1 MSEFDVDRLFES
13 RGQRGPGGVDL
24 VARVR
29 DGAIPRAT
37 ALLKKALDP
46 VDDSLFGFSE
56 KSDTAV
62 ARVQFL
68 DAMRNMRLKQPD
80 MERVFRDELAN
91 RFGEFVRHRG
101 KPPVATEVAD
111 SGGLALVDDHELE
124 ETLAINGMA
133 AKAAT
138 RYNSALYAL
147 NQRLAAV
154 VGAKEVTDAA
164 NPIGPH
170 ALCAALKVALRE
182 INAEITVKLVIL
194 KLFDRHV
201 ASDLDPLYDEANRTL
216 AEAGVLP
223 HIKYTVAARPRADAP
238 FVAASQQAA
247 AAGEHAGTGGAP
259 GGVAEAGGGVGYASA
274 DEMMAT
280 FANLLANRRRIE
292 QSGSL
297 EDRGGRPAGPS
308 LSPTELIAALT
319 LLQTEMAHAEP
330 APRHISP
337 LAAVESVKRDLIDQL
352 RKFGI
357 TRPDQ
362 RVARADEDAI
372 DLASMLFQF
381 VVQDRNLPAE
391 IQAVL
396 CRLQIPYVRVAIKDK
411 HLFAQK
417 DHPARKLL
425 NTLAMASLSWSKEAD
440 REGRFLKELDDT
452 VERVIREYDDDFAV
466 FDQIHRDFESF
477 LTTQK
482 KRAEV
487 AELRTAETA
496 RGREKLAQA
505 RRFALQAVNSRIGHC
520 KLPTL
525 ARDLLLHPWTNYLV
539 LTHLRQGT
547 ESRDWQSAINFV
559 DAVVWSTLPKTD
571 AQEYARMRALI
582 PQMQAYVRRG
592 LGMVGFAEPEA
603 DRLVTGL
610 AALIESLHE
619 PQATPESESAVAEA
633 ERALEAV
640 GTKQVPAAL
649 QVDEEEEELA
659 STELSLPEDDE
670 YLLRARAMKV
680 GTWVEF
686 VGPQNSHE
694 RAKLSW
700 ISPISARFLFVNR
713 KGLKVAERNLYM
725 LANELRSGTAVI
737 LEVAPIFDRALDSI
751 MNRLRQEHTQAAGPH
766 KAESHEKDGRHEL
779 RGRPV

>member
-1 MSEFDVDRLFES
+1 MSEFDVEKVFES
-13 RGQRGPGGVDL
+13 RAQPIGSAGSDL

-29 DGAIPRAT
+29 DGAIPRAA

-56 KSDTAV
+56 KSDTPM

-80 MERVFRDELAN
+80 MERVFREELAN
-91 RFGEFVRHRG
+91 RFAEFSRG
-101 KPPVATEVAD
+101 RGRPPAIATEVAEP
-111 SGGLALVDDHELE
+111 GGLSLVDDNELE

-133 AKAAT
+133 AKAAS
-138 RYNSALYAL
+138 RYSSALYAL
-147 NQRLAAV
+147 NQRFAAV
-154 VGAKEVTDAA
+154 VGAKEVTDTA

-201 ASDLDPLYDEANRTL
+201 ASDLDPLYDEANRLL

-223 HIKYTVAARPRADAP
+223 HIKYIVVTRPRSEVP
-238 FVAASQQAA
+238 FVATNATAAGEPVAA
-247 AAGEHAGTGGAP
+247 AAAMAGTG
-259 GGVAEAGGGVGYASA
+259 VASA
-274 DEMMAT
+274 AAEEMMST
-280 FANLLANRRRIE
+280 FASLLANRRRME
-292 QSGSL
+292 HDG
-297 EDRGGRPAGPS
+297 EGRRAAGPS
-308 LSPTELIAALT
+308 LSATDLIAALT
-319 LLQTEMAHAEP
+319 LLQTEMAHADP
-330 APRHISP
+330 TVSRPSSP
-337 LAAVESVKRDLIDQL
+337 LEAVERVKRDLIEQL

-357 TRPDQ
+357 NRPDQ

-391 IQAVL
+391 IQALL

-425 NTLAMASLSWSKEAD
+425 NTLAMASVSWSMEAD
-440 REGRFLKELDDT
+440 REGRFLKALDDT

-466 FDQIHRDFESF
+466 FDQIHRDFDAF
-477 LTTQK
+477 LTQQR

-487 AELRTAETA
+487 AEIRTAETA

-505 RRFALQAVNSRIGHC
+505 RRYALQAVNSRIGHC
-520 KLPTL
+520 QLPTL

-547 ESRDWQSAINFV
+547 ESREWQSAINFV

-571 AQEYARMRALI
+571 PQEYARMRTLI
-582 PQMQAYVRRG
+582 PQMQDYVRRG

-619 PQATPESESAVAEA
+619 RQTTPESASAVAEA

-640 GTKQVPAAL
+640 GTQQMPAAL
-649 QVDEEEEELA
+649 QGDDDDDDDDLA
-659 STELSLPEDDE
+659 STEISLPDDDE
-670 YLLRARAMKV
+670 FLLRARAMKV

-725 LANELRSGTAVI
+725 LANELRGGTAVI
-737 LEVAPIFDRALDSI
+737 LEVAPIFDRALDAI
-751 MNRLRQEHTQAAGPH
+751 MNRLRQEHTHAAGPQRG
-766 KAESHEKDGRHEL
+766 ESENRDERHEL
-779 RGRPV
+779 RGRPA